1 MTSPFSP
8 SSGAQRF
15 TFDTAFDADGGI
27 AYQPPRPKRSFTP
40 EEVEVI
46 RAEAYAE
53 GERSAVA
60 QAEEV
65 AARALQQVADATRQ
79 ALGALAAVAHE
90 HRVGSADLAL
100 ACAGK
105 IADAA
110 LALFP
115 EAAVSAALT
124 ALARE
129 VEAHPKLLVRAAPEL
144 VERLQ
149 AALDQTAIAIGF
161 PGQIVVR
168 GDALSPAAF
177 VIDWGDGRAAFDPI
191 AAQARVADAL
201 ATALAADGLHA
212 EPLIPSET

>member
-1 MTSPFSP
+1 MTSPLTQP
-8 SSGAQRF
+8 QRF
-15 TFDTAFDADGGI
+15 SFDTAFDEDGGI

-40 EEVEVI
+40 EELEAA

-53 GERSAVA
+53 GERSAIA
-60 QAEEV
+60 QAEGV
-65 AARALQQVADATRQ
+65 AADALQQIAAASRQ

-90 HRVGSADLAL
+90 HRTGSADLAL

-110 LALFP
+110 LARFP

-129 VEAHPKLLVRAAPEL
+129 VEAHPKLLIRTAPEL
-144 VERLQ
+144 VERIQ
-149 AALDQTAIAIGF
+149 ATLDETAVAIGF

-168 GDALSPAAF
+168 GDALTPAAF
-177 VIDWGDGRAAFDPI
+177 VIDWGDGRAAFDPA
-191 AAQARVADAL
+191 AAQARVAEAL

>member
-1 MTSPFSP
+1 MSDLAPP
-8 SSGAQRF
+8 MRRF
-15 TFDTAFDADGGI
+15 VFDTAFDDAGDI

-40 EEVEVI
+40 EEVEAI

-60 QAEEV
+60 QAEAE
-65 AARALQQVADATRQ
+65 AAQALQGIAAVSHS

-90 HRVGSADLAL
+90 HRTGSAELAL

-110 LALFP
+110 LARFP
-115 EAAVSAALT
+115 ETVIAAALT

-129 VEAHPKLLVRAAPEL
+129 VEAQPKLLVRAAPDL

-149 AALDQTAIAIGF
+149 ATLEQTAAAIGF
-161 PGQIVVR
+161 PGQILVR
-168 GDALSPAAF
+168 ADALVPAAF
-177 VIDWGDGRAAFDPI
+177 VIDWGDGRAAFDPA
-191 AAQARVADAL
+191 AAQARIAEAI
-201 ATALAADGLHA
+201 ATALAAEGLHA
-212 EPLIPSET
+212 EPLIPADS